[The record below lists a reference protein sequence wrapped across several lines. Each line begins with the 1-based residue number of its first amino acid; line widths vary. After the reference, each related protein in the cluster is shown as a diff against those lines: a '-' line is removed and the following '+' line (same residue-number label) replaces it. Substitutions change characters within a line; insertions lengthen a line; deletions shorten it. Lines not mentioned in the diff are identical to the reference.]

1 MAVYDKDGNSL
12 QNIYDKNGITLQR
25 AYDKNGTAVFEPLSY
40 DLSVMSFNVQWF
52 KNINADANHI
62 VKDAIA
68 RFNPDIIGFQE
79 WEENY
84 GVGTIDGYAPDVYL
98 ENIGYDVMVGNGAT
112 ISNKNAI
119 ASKYQLFDASEV
131 AFTQGY
137 KFGYNKAYITFE
149 GKTIAC
155 YSTHL
160 YWTEAGTSIRAS
172 ECADLLSDAENEEY
186 AIIIGDFN
194 TLALSVSDA
203 EYADAIGLFE
213 DAGYHVANGDVMPL
227 TKTWYD
233 GTTAE
238 SSTKSYPT
246 DNIITSSNISI
257 DRVVVDTTK
266 LSAGLNQ
273 AIDHLPLIA
282 QVSVY

>member
-1 MAVYDKDGNSL
+1 MAVYDKDGNALTNIYDKDGNSL
-12 QNIYDKNGITLQR
+12 QN
-25 AYDKNGTAVFEPLSY
+25 AYDANGNLVFSNADY

-79 WEENY
+79 WEESY
-84 GVGTIDGYAPDVYL
+84 GMGTIDGLAPDVYL
-98 ENIGYDVMVGNGAT
+98 ENNGYDVIVGNGTT

-119 ASKYQLFDASEV
+119 ASKYQLLDASET
-131 AFTQGY
+131 AFRQGY
-137 KFGYNKAYITFE
+137 KFGYNKAYITYY
-149 GKTIAC
+149 GKQIAV

-160 YWTEAGTSIRAS
+160 YWTTDGTSIRVS
-172 ECADLLSDAENEEY
+172 ECEDLLADAENEDY
-186 AIIIGDFN
+186 VIIAGDFN
-194 TLALSVSDA
+194 TLATSVSDA

-213 DAGYHVANGDVMPL
+213 DAGYHVANGVVMPL
-227 TKTWYD
+227 TRTWYD

-246 DNIITSSNISI
+246 DNIITSGNIGI
-257 DRVVVDTTK
+257 ERVVVDTTK
-266 LSAGLNQ
+266 LTAGLNQ
-273 AIDHLPLIA
+273 AIDHLPIMAYLTIN
-282 QVSVY
+282 